1 MIRATRSASLLA
13 VFCVLTSAATVSA
26 ECAWVLWNDEARL
39 DYATQSESRFW
50 HPIAGAGKKTDC
62 EARLRQEIDRVAHP
76 DNRPKGALLKV
87 LGDAVQVVLFRSDK
101 PNEKAAGVQTFR
113 YVCLPDSVDPRGPKG
128 QGPR

>member
-1 MIRATRSASLLA
+1 MIRGTRSASLLA
-13 VFCVLTSAATVSA
+13 VFCVLTSAATASA

-39 DYATQSESRFW
+39 DYATQAESRLW
-50 HPIAGAGKKTDC
+50 HPIAGTVRKTEC

-87 LGDAVQVVLFRSDK
+87 LGDAVQVVVFRSDK
-101 PNEKAAGVQTFR
+101 PDQQAAGIQTFR

-128 QGPR
+128 PGPR